1 MPMLETGAILQL
13 LRQNQDYLRERFGL
27 QSLVLFGSYA
37 RNQQHE
43 GSDID
48 LLYQLLPGKT
58 MPLMRLQN
66 LEQYIGGLVQ
76 QSKVELVSGR
86 HAGPIIG
93 MAIQKGGIVVF

>member
-1 MPMLETGAILQL
+1 MLETNSILNT
-13 LRQNQDYLRERFGL
+13 LRQNRDYLRERFGL

-37 RNQQHE
+37 RNQQQE

-48 LLYQLLPGKT
+48 LLYRLLPGKT
-58 MPLMRLQN
+58 MPLMRLKN

-86 HAGPIIG
+86 HVEPIIG
-93 MAIQKGGIVVF
+93 TTIQKEGIVIF

>member
-1 MPMLETGAILQL
+1 MLETGAILQL

-37 RNQQHE
+37 RNQQKAD
-43 GSDID
+43 SDID
-48 LLYQLLPGKT
+48 LLYHLLPGKT

-86 HAGPIIG
+86 HVEPIIG
-93 MAIQKGGIVVF
+93 MSIQKEGIVIF